1 MTGEKINHHGVC
13 TQLLHLQMDQHVP
26 NAHKYKITHSHNSR
40 RQDSIIAKQA
50 CCRYIVLNHFKILES
65 CCMEDINFKSTI
77 SKQFLSCFIQ
87 NFLNLKRLKSNFLD
101 SIHLIRNNSNE

>member
-65 CCMEDINFKSTI
+65 CCMEDVNFKSTI
-77 SKQFLSCFIQ
+77 SKQFCDVLYKIF
-87 NFLNLKRLKSNFLD
+87 RT
-101 SIHLIRNNSNE
+101 